1 MRNARARLHGNRH
14 AHSFI
19 TFRVAAAVRMPVST
33 HIHRL
38 TLALALPSPRSLQIF
53 SPRPRRRGLCSSAAI
68 FYHRSLAPSAPPL
81 PRKITFLPFCS
92 DLPGSFRRRHYRFCA
107 VSPTAFLSGN
117 ILCLHG
123 FSQIK
128 KESGDSF
135 SNRHGAVSHGSCKYC
150 SAAFVLCRAR
160 SALQKVRHRL
170 CLPGALSHRS
180 SSIALDLAYAVD
192 FASKKSVLM
201 RFALEYWLTHAM
213 ESGSFSYPSYR
224 LPKPMPLARRL
235 PRYLM

>member
-14 AHSFI
+14 ARSFI

-33 HIHRL
+33 HIFPL
-38 TLALALPSPRSLQIF
+38 SLALALPSPRSLQIF

-92 DLPGSFRRRHYRFCA
+92 DLPGSFRRRHYQFCA

-128 KESGDSF
+128 KRVRGLFFKPSRSGIPRQLQILLSRVC
-135 SNRHGAVSHGSCKYC
+135 SLPRSLSTAE
-150 SAAFVLCRAR
+150 SAAQTVLCRALYLTDRPR
-160 SALQKVRHRL
+160 SRWIWRMRWIS
-170 CLPGALSHRS
+170 PR
-180 SSIALDLAYAVD
+180 
-192 FASKKSVLM
+192 KS
-201 RFALEYWLTHAM
+201 
-213 ESGSFSYPSYR
+213 PS
-224 LPKPMPLARRL
+224 
-235 PRYLM
+235 